1 MVIDEKNSHI
11 NSFSKGMNSD
21 TTYDQIA
28 NENYTFAKNV
38 RISKNYLIGDT
49 NTESSSQRE
58 GIITPVYKGLILD
71 NRYEIGDCEILSVDS
86 IDNIGVLVCKTSDNR
101 LVVYKFIL
109 DKETE
114 SQKDQVTSFKLW
126 WQSEVEQ
133 AKDIKAV
140 STVLYRELENVIKL
154 YIATGVYPI
163 ITIRIDGDDSM
174 YGINGAHSLGI
185 DYVINNRIFPTSPVY
200 IADKIGGQLKTSQVQ
215 YTYRFYNKHGITT
228 QLAPLTNKIQIIDVS
243 RDKEVGNAEDT
254 VTSIGLSLR
263 INTDIDSNISY
274 KDIYDRIQV
283 YRLQYIKQNQDAEV
297 SLIYDDK
304 ITSNEDRQFILND
317 VGIEPLQILTMEE
330 FAAISGIIVIPKVIE
345 KNQDYM
351 FAANVKDDTIIKGLT
366 IDKTSISNEK
376 ITFDILL
383 DKGLDGHSF
392 SKPVRETDDVTIPLG
407 NDLQNYIRSR
417 NINPS
422 LAKNTYD
429 NIFVSSLVR
438 SLRRGETYRYGIV
451 FYDKYGRRS
460 DVQDLGNVEVPE
472 IDVDTNPT
480 FYIAATGELYAKP
493 VGVKIK
499 VPTPKD
505 ENGNIPDY
513 IVGCQIVRRSSRD
526 IYQKTLL
533 QVALARPI
541 KQSLYTTQGFGIDD
555 TDKIIPEKSPYYPF
569 GFLTTNDGVIFP
581 GYYRKQDVKEE
592 YTSAN
597 SYENHNLFQIFSTE
611 IDVRR
616 DDVLSRLN
624 SDNLSI
630 QKLYIAYP
638 RIEYDRKV
646 SQPKQTDDLFLCNI
660 NNNIHN
666 QLNYV
671 QNLQPFAFSPGFM
684 NDSTNQNTLNWHFGD
699 TYTMLKN
706 AMKINPVNYSLCI
719 YKYTGFAGGGFSSF
733 KVENDMQ
740 YYAEDLIAYKKN
752 DVDVPDCGIVQKD
765 KEKITDNLV
774 FNYYK
779 TTSDQNMIDGNKR
792 IKSIKDVK
800 IPKWYEGFSN
810 IQYNGAD
817 ISGGIKQYKT
827 YTTTI
832 GEFKYNN
839 WNSFGCYDLKIY
851 REQQPNTIEHL
862 SAFLYGSAQ
871 DDGGWFSRRQEIYEE
886 GNNKI
891 YKGRSFIGP
900 GPSCFLIN
908 VEDSGVTEGDTKRYY
923 FDSSCRLGTHIC
935 NIVHNEQ
942 LTDVESDEQVQYF
955 GFGNFFKLKYKSNTN
970 NYVCVIPTAS
980 GESEK
985 DYMTVFDGDIYITPH
1000 EIQTMYK
1007 AYDFNSHDTLQS
1019 MQVINY
1025 IPLESKINTL
1035 FDYGANYLNTE
1046 SSNVLY
1052 DSGAIDGITSQE
1064 RPGHQYNMIYA
1075 NNDVSNDVFNV
1086 VTTDMRDTNNFPYR
1100 TYYSEPKIN
1109 GEYIDNFNIF
1119 KAASFIDVDN
1129 QHGEI
1134 TELLTDKNNLYY
1146 WQNTAFGKFSVNER
1160 SLINDQNGN
1169 TIMLGQAGILSRYD
1183 YINTKYGMRP
1193 YDYCAVASDTGIYWV
1208 DVNNKAV
1215 VAADSQKAINF
1226 SETVNVQNIL
1236 NNSISQD
1243 IPRVDYDVQ
1252 NNELV
1257 CKCLKGG
1264 EQLVFNT
1271 KYNIAT
1277 SIYTRDYIDIVYI
1290 YNHMYGINTMS
1301 DSRFIQFIKQNYLT
1315 SKDAES
1321 MLYLTPL
1328 QVEFIVNNAA
1338 STTKVFDSQT
1348 IIPMKRSKYNGT
1360 ELNPIEQEYLRGFS
1374 TQFETDIID
1383 TNTNKIDGHT
1393 DREGNVIYNIPRYGE
1408 GDFGNRMRGKW
1419 MRTFFNKDYP
1429 TGMFTISHAITKL
1442 RQSYS

>member
-21 TTYDQIA
+21 TTYDQVA

-49 NTESSSQRE
+49 STESSSQRE

-71 NRYEIGDCEILSVDS
+71 NQYEIGDCEILSVDS
-86 IDNIGVLVCKTSDNR
+86 IDNIGVLVCKTSDSR

-126 WQSEVEQ
+126 WQSTVGQ

-154 YIATGVYPI
+154 YIATGVYPM
-163 ITIRIDGDDSM
+163 ITIRVDGDDST
-174 YGINGAHSLGI
+174 YGIDNAHSLSV

-200 IADKIGGQLKTSQVQ
+200 IENKISGQLKTSQVQ
-215 YTYRFYNKHGITT
+215 YTYRFYNKYGITT
-228 QLAPLTNKIQIIDVS
+228 QLAPLTNKIQVIDVN

-254 VTSIGLSLR
+254 ATSIGFSLR
-263 INTDIDSNISY
+263 INIKENNIY
-274 KDIYDRIQV
+274 YNDIYDRIQV
-283 YRLQYIKQNQDAEV
+283 YRLQYIKPDQDAEV
-297 SLIYDDK
+297 SLIYDDD
-304 ITSNEDRQFILND
+304 ININDDNQFILND
-317 VGIEPLQILTMEE
+317 VGIEPLQSLTMEE
-330 FAAISGIIVIPKVIE
+330 FAAMSGIIIIPKVIE

-351 FAANVKDDTIIKGLT
+351 FAANVKDDTIIKNLT
-366 IDKTSISNEK
+366 IDKSSIDIQQ
-376 ITFDILL
+376 ITFDVLL
-383 DKGLDGHSF
+383 DNGYKSLPF
-392 SKPVRETDDVTIPLG
+392 TKPITETDDVPAIANTNLY
-407 NDLQNYIRSR
+407 NYIQSR
-417 NINPS
+417 NINP
-422 LAKNTYD
+422 LIVKNTYD
-429 NIFVSSLVR
+429 DIFTSSLVR
-438 SLRRGETYRYGIV
+438 SLRRGETYKYGIV

-460 DVQDLGNVEVPE
+460 DVRPLG
-472 IDVDTNPT
+472 DVQVQGVNENAT
-480 FYIAATGELYAKP
+480 FSVSELGIVKAKP
-493 VGVKIK
+493 IGVKIK
-499 VPTPKD
+499 LPTPKV
-505 ENGNIPDY
+505 NGKVVDY
-513 IVGCQIVRRSSRD
+513 LTGCQIVRRSSKD
-526 IYQKTLL
+526 IYQSTLL

-541 KQSLYTTQGFGIDD
+541 NQMMYNTEVTSEEVNNGSA
-555 TDKIIPEKSPYYPF
+555 PSEKSPYYPF
-569 GFLTTNDGVIFP
+569 GFLTTNTGFVYP
-581 GYYRKQDVKEE
+581 GYYKDDISF
-592 YTSAN
+592 YSNCAN
-597 SYENHNLFQIFSTE
+597 ALENHNLFQIFSSE
-611 IDVRR
+611 IDLRR
-616 DDVLSRLN
+616 DDVLSRLG
-624 SDNLSI
+624 SDNINI
-630 QKLYIAYP
+630 QKLYTT
-638 RIEYDRKV
+638 
-646 SQPKQTDDLFLCNI
+646 SPKIKADENVKATNPSTDNLYLSKINKNI
-660 NNNIHN
+660 ND
-666 QLNYV
+666 QLKYDLGV
-671 QNLQPFAFSPGFM
+671 QPFCFYPGFE
-684 NDSTNQNTLNWHFGD
+684 SA
-699 TYTMLKN
+699 LKTEN
-706 AMKINPVNYSLCI
+706 IDPYNYCLGI
-719 YKYTGFAGGGFSSF
+719 YKYTPLNIM
-733 KVENDMQ
+733 VP
-740 YYAEDLIAYKKN
+740 AYSYKQKTVY
-752 DVDVPDCGIVQKD
+752 DIGIIQTP
-765 KEKITDNLV
+765 KEKNTDCIV
-774 FNYYK
+774 FNYYDIIDRY
-779 TTSDQNMIDGNKR
+779 SDESRR

-810 IQYNGAD
+810 IQFDGVD
-817 ISGGIKQYKT
+817 IVAGVKQYKS

-839 WNSFGCYDLKIY
+839 WSSFGCYDLKIY
-851 REQQPNTIEHL
+851 REDYPNVNNML
-862 SAFLYGSAQ
+862 SAFLYGSREE
-871 DDGGWFSRRQEIYEE
+871 DGGWTTRRQDISENAA
-886 GNNKI
+886 GKL

-900 GPSCFLIN
+900 GPSCLLIN
-908 VEDSGVTEGDTKRYY
+908 IEDNGVGGNAEKQYY
-923 FDSSCRLGTHIC
+923 LDSENPLSTYVC
-935 NIVHNEQ
+935 NITHAAQ
-942 LTDVESDEQVQYF
+942 LSNVESDEQVQYY
-955 GFGNFFKLKYKSNTN
+955 GFGNFFQIKYNKQLNK
-970 NYVCVIPTAS
+970 YDVINGNSTS
-980 GESEK
+980 

-1007 AYDFNSHDTLQS
+1007 AYDFNSRDSLQS

-1025 IPLESKINTL
+1025 IPLESKINTF

-1046 SSNVLY
+1046 STNILY
-1052 DSGAIDGITSQE
+1052 DGGAIDGITSQE
-1064 RPGHQYNMIYA
+1064 RPAHQYNMIYSS
-1075 NNDVSNDVFNV
+1075 NDVSNDIFTLISN
-1086 VTTDMRDTNNFPYR
+1086 DANETNDFPYR
-1100 TYYSEPKIN
+1100 TYFSEPKIN
-1109 GEYIDNFNIF
+1109 GEFIDNFNIF

-1129 QHGEI
+1129 KHGEI

-1193 YDYCAVASDTGIYWV
+1193 YDYCAIAADTGIYWV
-1208 DVNNKAV
+1208 DINNKAV

-1236 NNSISQD
+1236 NNNISQD

-1277 SIYTRDYIDIVYI
+1277 SIYTRDYIDIAYI
-1290 YNHMYGINTMS
+1290 YNHMYGISTTD
-1301 DSRFIQFIKQNYLT
+1301 DSRFIQFTKQNYLT

-1321 MLYLTPL
+1321 MIYLTPL

-1360 ELNPIEQEYLRGFS
+1360 ELNPIEREYLRGFS

-1383 TNTNKIDGHT
+1383 VNTNKIDGHT
-1393 DREGNVIYNIPRYGE
+1393 DREGNIIYNIPRYGE

-1419 MRTFFNKDYP
+1419 MRTFFQKDYP